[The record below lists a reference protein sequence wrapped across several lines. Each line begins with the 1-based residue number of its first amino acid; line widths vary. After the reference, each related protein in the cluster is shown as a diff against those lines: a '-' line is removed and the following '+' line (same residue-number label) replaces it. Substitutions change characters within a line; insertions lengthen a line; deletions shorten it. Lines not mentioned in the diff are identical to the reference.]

1 MFFHYCLKCSL
12 PFHILIMVTWILWVV
27 FWRWNSFCFLFF
39 KVFKPLSFDY
49 KQFWNET
56 IFGGNISFFF
66 HWLYI
71 GQDVMSVGLAG
82 GLYGGLLCASAL
94 LNRNLYNDLQA
105 LQKEL
110 KKSEDTEKKQ
120 KWCSRVRA
128 NVQECGA

>member
-1 MFFHYCLKCSL
+1 
-12 PFHILIMVTWILWVV
+12 
-27 FWRWNSFCFLFF
+27 
-39 KVFKPLSFDY
+39 
-49 KQFWNET
+49 
-56 IFGGNISFFF
+56 
-66 HWLYI
+66 
-71 GQDVMSVGLAG
+71 MSVGLAG

-120 KWCSRVRA
+120 KWCSRVKA